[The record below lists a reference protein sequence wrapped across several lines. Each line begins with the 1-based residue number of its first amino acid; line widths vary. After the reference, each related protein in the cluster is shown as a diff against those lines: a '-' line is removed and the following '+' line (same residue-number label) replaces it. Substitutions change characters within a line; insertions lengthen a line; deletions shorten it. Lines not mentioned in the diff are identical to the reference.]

1 MPFEPAFKFSSAES
15 ARALWFVFHKDR
27 LLLKKNNQGCR
38 IPYTEDL
45 TQIKVTPTRSQYL
58 GTLDSQACY
67 AAELPDLNQGLDGFD
82 LKGLRET
89 FGRLEEELIWIA
101 GRANQLVDWS
111 RNHQFCGQCG
121 HSTEDKSEERAK
133 ICPACGLVNYP
144 RLSPAIIV
152 AVVKGD
158 RLLLASNKR
167 YKSGYYSVLAG
178 FVEPGE
184 TLEEC
189 VAREIKEEVGISVK
203 NVRYFGSQ
211 PWPFPNS
218 LMVGFVADYAGGQ
231 INADQSEIV
240 DAGWFTADNLPSIPP
255 RITIARH
262 LIDWF
267 VESHL
272 PSRARLGMTRIFP
285 PEAGQG

>member
-1 MPFEPAFKFSSAES
+1 MPFKPAFKSPSTPSEQ
-15 ARALWFVFHKDR
+15 ALWFVFHRDR
-27 LLLKKNNQGCR
+27 LLLLKESDNGHR
-38 IPYTEDL
+38 IPCAWNL
-45 TQIKVTPTRSQYL
+45 AQLKPAPIRSQYL
-58 GTLDSQACY
+58 GTLDDRPCY
-67 AAELPDLNQGLDGFD
+67 AAELADKNQDLDGFQ
-82 LKGLRET
+82 LQGLRET
-89 FGRLEEELIWIA
+89 FGRLEEEMIWIA
-101 GRANQLVDWS
+101 GLANQLVDWS
-111 RNHQFCGQCG
+111 RSHQFCGQCG
-121 HSTEDKSEERAK
+121 HSTVDKSEERAK

-144 RLSPAIIV
+144 RLSPAVIM

-167 YKSGYYSVLAG
+167 FKSGFYSVLAG

-203 NVRYFGSQ
+203 NIRYFGSQ

-218 LMVGFVADYAGGQ
+218 LMVGFLADYAGGK
-231 INADQSEIV
+231 IKADQSEIV

-267 VESHL
+267 VSE
-272 PSRARLGMTRIFP
+272 RASQTGFKTRTDKP
-285 PEAGQG
+285 AT

>member
-1 MPFEPAFKFSSAES
+1 MPFKPAFNSPATPS
-15 ARALWFVFHKDR
+15 ARDLWFVFQRDR
-27 LLLKKNNQGCR
+27 LLLKESDNGRR
-38 IPYTEDL
+38 IPCAEEL
-45 TQIKVTPTRSQYL
+45 AQIKPAPIHSQYL
-58 GTLDSQACY
+58 GALDGRPCY
-67 AAELPDLNQGLDGFD
+67 AAELANENPVLEGFQ

-89 FGRLEEELIWIA
+89 FGQLAEELIWIA

-121 HSTEDKSEERAK
+121 HPTEDKSEERAK

-144 RLSPAIIV
+144 RLSPAVIM

-167 YKSGYYSVLAG
+167 FKSGFYSVLAG

-203 NVRYFGSQ
+203 NIRYFGSQ

-218 LMVGFVADYAGGQ
+218 LMVGFLADYAGGE
-231 INADQSEIV
+231 IKADPSEIA
-240 DAGWFTADNLPSIPP
+240 DAAWYTADNLPSIPP

-267 VESHL
+267 VAKNPAAD
-272 PSRARLGMTRIFP
+272 PS
-285 PEAGQG
+285 AGGSEFAS

>member
-1 MPFEPAFKFSSAES
+1 MHFEPAFQFPSTVS
-15 ARALWFVFHKDR
+15 ARALWFVFHHDR
-27 LLLKKNNQGCR
+27 LLLKAGENGCC
-38 IPYTEDL
+38 IPSNGDL
-45 TQIKVTPTRSQYL
+45 TQIKLVPTHPQYL
-58 GTLDSQACY
+58 GALDGRQCF
-67 AAELPDLNQGLDGFD
+67 AAELPDADQIANGFD
-82 LKGLRET
+82 LIGLRNT
-89 FGRLEEELIWIA
+89 FGQLDEDLIWVA

-111 RNHQFCGQCG
+111 RNHRFCGQCG
-121 HSTEDKSEERAK
+121 HRTEDRSKERAK

-144 RLSPAIIV
+144 RLSPAVIV
-152 AVVKGD
+152 AVVRGD

-167 YKSGYYSVLAG
+167 FKSGFYSVLAG

-184 TLEEC
+184 NLEEC
-189 VAREIKEEVGISVK
+189 VAREIREEVGISVK

-218 LMVGFVADYAGGQ
+218 LMVGFLADYAGGE

-240 DAGWFTADNLPSIPP
+240 EAAWFTADNLPSIPP

-267 VESHL
+267 VGKNHT
-272 PSRARLGMTRIFP
+272 GFKTRTDKP
-285 PEAGQG
+285 AT

>member
-1 MPFEPAFKFSSAES
+1 MPFKPAFKSPSTQS
-15 ARALWFVFHKDR
+15 ARALWFVFQRDR
-27 LLLKKNNQGCR
+27 LLLKESDNGHR
-38 IPYTEDL
+38 IPSAEDL
-45 TQIKVTPTRSQYL
+45 TQIKLAPIRSQYL
-58 GTLDSQACY
+58 GALDDRACY
-67 AAELPDLNQGLDGFD
+67 AAELPDENQVLDGFH

-89 FGRLEEELIWIA
+89 FGQLEEELIWIA

-121 HSTEDKSEERAK
+121 HPTEDRSQERAK
-133 ICPACGLVNYP
+133 ICPACGLINYP
-144 RLSPAIIV
+144 RLSPAVIM

-167 YKSGYYSVLAG
+167 FKSGFYSVLAG

-218 LMVGFVADYAGGQ
+218 LMVGFLADYAGGE
-231 INADQSEIV
+231 IKADPSEIA

-255 RITIARH
+255 KITIARH

-267 VESHL
+267 VGKNSNRFQN
-272 PSRARLGMTRIFP
+272 PNF
-285 PEAGQG
+285 